1 MRDDSARAGT
11 SDSAST
17 SSPSIRSLLRE
28 RPLWWLGAATFG
40 LAVLPLVL
48 GRTYFFRDLY
58 LWTFPQRQRLV
69 DLLRAG
75 GLPLWDPFLH
85 GGEPFLGN
93 VNNLALYPTAALS
106 VLMPVVTAVNL
117 EIALHFALVAIAAYL
132 LARSLGLSPSGAVF
146 VAVALVGSG
155 VVLALGNLF
164 NRLIALPHLILLI
177 LFWRFYLREGRRGWF
192 VAAAVAGALQLL
204 AGSPEFFLVSF
215 VLAIVWGLVDPPGPA
230 GRPLRRQVLAAA
242 MLGAAA
248 VGLAAVQVLPAAEMV
263 ASSERGRRFSSA
275 QAAVWSLS
283 PRRLPELVVPG
294 YFGRVHTL
302 DPADYWGSRFED
314 EGFPYLLSVFFGMTV
329 LGLAA
334 SSAISRRPDG
344 PLPIRTRRFLGA
356 TAVFGLILSLGRFLP
371 AAWLERLWSMGG
383 LFRYP
388 VKFLVPTGLA
398 IALLAGDGAERLL
411 LRPNRPESAA
421 RKLALIL
428 GFCALLLAGA
438 AALLFAGTAAGAAIQ
453 QLLFVDVTERART
466 GLAAAFGQAA
476 LFTALA
482 SAVFAGR
489 PRLGPR
495 AFFLLTA
502 IVAAELLW
510 AGRDV
515 NPSVSRDFLTKE
527 PPAVAA
533 VHRVLGEGRLFRAE
547 DPPGLIQRAPSN
559 RIEWLYAWNKETLA
573 FYTGAAFGLPVVF
586 HDDFD
591 GLAPARMTDLTRFV
605 RSLPWDRRAPVLS
618 AAAVRAAISDEPL
631 QLDGWNL
638 LGELQN
644 ASNRSFFVYVNDRA
658 APRTGLVHYWKYVP
672 SADQARAAMA
682 SPGFDPRRHV
692 VLEGSGPAPSS
703 GPTPVSSLEVVFAG
717 PTRSTVRAET
727 SSAAYLVFSEPLVA
741 GWRVT
746 VDGRDSPIVPA
757 NAAFGAVSVPAGR
770 HVVERRYR
778 PMSFYWGGLV
788 SLATVV
794 ALCAALRARRPES
807 ARPA

>member
-17 SSPSIRSLLRE
+17 SSPSIRALLKERSL
-28 RPLWWLGAATFG
+28 WLLGVATFG
-40 LAVLPLVL
+40 LAVFPLVL

-69 DLLRAG
+69 DLVRAG

-93 VNNLALYPTAALS
+93 VNNLALYPTAVLS
-106 VLMPVVTAVNL
+106 FLMPVVTAVNL
-117 EIALHFALVAIAAYL
+117 EIALHFALVATAAYL
-132 LARSLGLSPSGAVF
+132 LARSLGLSPAGAVF
-146 VAVALVGSG
+146 AGVALVGSG

-164 NRLIALPHLILLI
+164 NRLVALPHLILLL
-177 LFWRFYLREGRRGWF
+177 LFWRLYLREGRRGWF

-215 VLAIVWGLVDPPGPA
+215 LLAVVWGLVDPPGPA

-242 MLGAAA
+242 LLGAAA
-248 VGLAAVQVLPAAEMV
+248 VGLAAIQVLPAAEMV

-283 PRRLPELVVPG
+283 PRRLPELGVSG

-329 LGLAA
+329 LCLAA

-344 PLPIRTRRFLGA
+344 PLSMRTRRFLAG
-356 TAVFGLILSLGRFLP
+356 TAVLGLILSLGRFLP
-371 AAWLERLWSMGG
+371 VAWLERLWSVGG

-398 IALLAGDGAERLL
+398 IALLAADGAERAL
-411 LRPNRPESAA
+411 LRPDRPGSSARTIA
-421 RKLALIL
+421 FIL
-428 GFCALLLAGA
+428 GSSTLLLAGG
-438 AALLFAGTAAGAAIQ
+438 AALLFAGTAAGAALQ
-453 QLLFVDVTERART
+453 RLLFIDVSEPARI
-466 GLAAAFGQAA
+466 GLASALGRTA

-482 SAVFAGR
+482 SAVFAWRG
-489 PRLGPR
+489 RLGPR
-495 AFFLLTA
+495 AIPLLTA
-502 IVAAELLW
+502 VVAAELLW

-527 PPAVAA
+527 PPAAAA
-533 VHRVLGEGRLFRAE
+533 VHRVLGEGRVFRAE

-573 FYTGAAFGLPVVF
+573 FYTGAAFDLPVVF

-605 RSLPWDRRAPVLS
+605 RSLPWDRRASVLS
-618 AAAVRAAISDEPL
+618 AASVRAAISDEPL
-631 QLDGWNL
+631 QLDGWKL

-658 APRTGLVHYWKYVP
+658 APRTGLVHYWKYVS
-672 SADQARAAMA
+672 SAEQARAAIA

-692 VLEGSGPAPSS
+692 ALEGSGPASPS
-703 GPTPVSSLEVVFAG
+703 GPAAVSKLDVVSAG

-727 SSAAYLVFSEPLVA
+727 SSAAYLVFSEPLVP
-741 GWRVT
+741 GWRVE
-746 VDGRDSPIVPA
+746 VDGREAPIVPA
-757 NAAFGAVSVPAGR
+757 NSAFGAVYLPAGR
-770 HVVERRYR
+770 HVIERRYR
-778 PMSFYWGGLV
+778 PMSFRWGGLV

-794 ALCAALRARRPES
+794 VLGAALRARRSES
-807 ARPA
+807 ASRA